1 MDTIKC
7 IRSMLRNTCRSVE
20 KVPFDARDYQSVVKL
35 WVQYKRGV
43 ALTKQPTIDNF
54 FSFHL
59 SHDPHV
65 LVYSSRVL
73 DDVLIMGKVNGKY
86 VNIKAPRGDVLSDR
100 LSFVAVYGPRI

>member
-20 KVPFDARDYQSVVKL
+20 KIPFDVHDYQSVVKL
-35 WVQYKRGV
+35 WIQYKRG
-43 ALTKQPTIDNF
+43 LTLVQQPAIDDF

-86 VNIKAPRGDVLSDR
+86 VNIRAPRGDALNGR
-100 LSFVAVYGPRI
+100 LSFVAVYGP

>member
-7 IRSMLRNTCRSVE
+7 MRSMLRNTCRSVE

-35 WVQYKRGV
+35 WVRYKSGL
-43 ALTKQPTIDNF
+43 ALIQHPTIHDF

-65 LVYSSRVL
+65 LVYSSRIL
-73 DDVLIMGKVNGKY
+73 DDVLIMGKVNGEY
-86 VNIKAPRGDVLSDR
+86 VNIKAPRGDVLRDC
-100 LSFVAVYGPRI
+100 LSFVAVYGP